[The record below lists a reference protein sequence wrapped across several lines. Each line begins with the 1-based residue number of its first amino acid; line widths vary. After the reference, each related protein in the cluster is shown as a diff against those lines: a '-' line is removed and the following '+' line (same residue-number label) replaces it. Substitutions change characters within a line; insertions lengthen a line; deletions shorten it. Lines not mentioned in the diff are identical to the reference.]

1 MGVAMPAWDG
11 ADFLHMDAAYQ
22 RNKTILITAFITMA
36 VTSAVWLGVG
46 GMGYWLMF
54 RDSPEFELS
63 VDHPET
69 VLIGEVFKVKVTVKN
84 GGAKDMKLAD
94 LDVYDDLLDG
104 FEILSVNPKPRTS
117 ERIIGYF
124 SHDFSE
130 TLAPA
135 ESFEIEFELRAK
147 DVGYWSGDIDACTPS
162 MNFVTY
168 YTEIE
173 VLDPTPVE
181 ASE

>member
-1 MGVAMPAWDG
+1 M
-11 ADFLHMDAAYQ
+11 
-22 RNKTILITAFITMA
+22 
-36 VTSAVWLGVG
+36 
-46 GMGYWLMF
+46 
-54 RDSPEFELS
+54 
-63 VDHPET
+63 
-69 VLIGEVFKVKVTVKN
+69 IGEVFKVKVTVKN

-147 DVGYWSGDIDACTPS
+147 DVGYWSGDIDACTPT

>member
-1 MGVAMPAWDG
+1 M
-11 ADFLHMDAAYQ
+11 
-22 RNKTILITAFITMA
+22 
-36 VTSAVWLGVG
+36 
-46 GMGYWLMF
+46 
-54 RDSPEFELS
+54 
-63 VDHPET
+63 
-69 VLIGEVFKVKVTVKN
+69 IG
-84 GGAKDMKLAD
+84 
-94 LDVYDDLLDG
+94 
-104 FEILSVNPKPRTS
+104 EILSVNPKPRTS
-117 ERIIGYF
+117 ERIIDYF